1 MDTSSHKTGGG
12 LREELRSNTDTV
24 TASAKNRVFSEV
36 DARKGEAVG
45 PVESLSSTVETS
57 AGQLEQSPA
66 WLKFAFGQTAKVLE
80 QVAPTCRA

>member
-24 TASAKNRVFSEV
+24 TASAKNRVYGEL
-36 DARKGEAVG
+36 DARQGEAVRQD
-45 PVESLSSTVETS
+45 ESLSSTLETY

-66 WLKFAFGQTAKVLE
+66 WLKSAFDQTAKVLE
-80 QVAPTCRA
+80 QVAPTCCA